1 MHRIRELFYL
11 LSRFYDCKEWWPVH
25 ENTDPFLEIS
35 IGAILTQ
42 NTNWKN
48 VERAVNNLIKEGLLN
63 WEKLDTVRIEKLKEC
78 IRPAGFYN
86 QKATYIKSFVRAVKD
101 LPAEN
106 ITRDFLLSI
115 KGIGEE
121 TADSILLYGLG
132 RPYFVVDA
140 YTKRLFYRIGII
152 KKQNLSYRKVQE
164 MVMEV
169 FSADVHTYR
178 LFHALIVEHCKEYCR
193 KKPNCTECPIR
204 NICRQNLK

>member
-11 LSRFYDCKEWWPVH
+11 LQRLYNCHEWWPVH
-25 ENTDPFLEIS
+25 ENTDPFLEVS

-42 NTNWKN
+42 NTNWEN
-48 VERAVNNLIKEGLLN
+48 VEKAINNLIKEGLLN
-63 WEKLDTVRIEKLKEC
+63 WENLDFVRMEKLKEC

-86 QKATYIKSFVRAVKD
+86 QKAIYIKNFVKAVKD
-101 LPAEN
+101 LSPEN

-132 RPYFVVDA
+132 KPYFVVDA
-140 YTKRLFYRIGII
+140 YTKRLFYRTGITE
-152 KKQNLSYRKVQE
+152 KQNIPYRKVQK
-164 MVMEV
+164 MVMKV
-169 FSADVHTYR
+169 FPADVYTYR
-178 LFHALIVEHCKEYCR
+178 LFHALLVEHCKKYCR
-193 KKPNCTECPIR
+193 KKPICRECPIR